1 MAALEVWPYAIQSN
15 DEMFEGIRCNPM
27 LDDFLA
33 LARRASETPD
43 AIAILAPGR
52 DPISYRDLWK
62 HVQALQNKLVGHG
75 VQRGQVTALVLPAGP
90 EFLLAF
96 LAVSGTGACA
106 PLDPAL
112 TENEYHSCL
121 RSLGART
128 LIVSDSQQTPAVRA
142 ALSLGIRILAIH
154 TGETVSV
161 VDPGDGA
168 ISGRTTDAALL
179 LFTSATTDSPKLV
192 PLTWQNLQAMAVH
205 DSRALQ
211 LAATDRVLC
220 LMPLFHL
227 HGLATVLTQLSRGGS
242 VICTAGFE
250 PASFPHWLAEFRPTW
265 FSSSPPLNRAIL
277 AVARQDPEIF
287 RDSSLRFIR
296 SGTAALEPQLLTLL
310 EEAAGVPVLNGY
322 GSTETGGMARNT
334 LGYRKSGSVGR
345 SSGLDLAIADPAGK
359 VLPAECEGEIVVR
372 GPSVTS
378 GYLDNP
384 EANQFA
390 FRSGWFRTGD
400 IGHLD
405 QDGFLFLTGRLKEQI
420 NRGGD
425 KISPQDVE
433 AVLMKH
439 PAVADAAACSIPHAT
454 LGEDVAAA
462 VVLREGACASES
474 ELRQFAAT
482 QLAPFKVPRRI
493 VLIDSIPRTSIG
505 KPRRGILSEKLRSQK
520 PSRDLQGTPAL
531 APVENVLADI
541 WRRILCV
548 EHIEV
553 GDDFFALGGDSLA
566 VAAMLTEARR
576 RLQTGNE
583 LLARVDFF
591 DSPTI
596 ETLARIVVE
605 CGAKPEGAPALA
617 NRILPLRSTGSR
629 LPFFCFPASA
639 QDPYYLRHFS
649 KSLDDEQP
657 FFVVCHS
664 DPVRDKRIVP
674 VSDLARSSVE
684 AIRRERPEGPY
695 ILGGHCYGGVVA
707 YEAALQ
713 LMSQG
718 QRVDCLVLFD
728 AATPGYPKVH
738 KQWRR
743 YIHKARE
750 MALALRP
757 GKLAETAAALRLH
770 IYALG
775 RIFARRRKASASRVL
790 TAIGSDVL
798 VAGRED
804 KTLNGMAMWEYTPR
818 EFPAPIVHF
827 IAADQPVST
836 EVLSDPRL
844 GWNDLA
850 RAGLAVMHVKG
861 DHNSILAAENAA
873 ALAGALEALLSA
885 RELAHA
891 IALPNRDREGA
902 LRQVSW

>member
-1 MAALEVWPYAIQSN
+1 MIGHA
-15 DEMFEGIRCNPM
+15 
-27 LDDFLA
+27 
-33 LARRASETPD
+33 D
-43 AIAILAPGR
+43 A
-52 DPISYRDLWK
+52 
-62 HVQALQNKLVGHG
+62 
-75 VQRGQVTALVLPAGP
+75 
-90 EFLLAF
+90 
-96 LAVSGTGACA
+96 
-106 PLDPAL
+106 
-112 TENEYHSCL
+112 
-121 RSLGART
+121 
-128 LIVSDSQQTPAVRA
+128 
-142 ALSLGIRILAIH
+142 
-154 TGETVSV
+154 
-161 VDPGDGA
+161 A
-168 ISGRTTDAALL
+168 ISGCTAAALL
-179 LFTSATTDSPKLV
+179 LFTSATTDSAKLV
-192 PLTWQNLQAMAVH
+192 PLTWQNLHAMAIH

-211 LAATDRVLC
+211 LTAADRVLC

-227 HGLATVLTQLSRGGS
+227 HGLATVLTQLSCGGS

-250 PASFPHWLAEFRPTW
+250 PASFPEWLAEFRPTW
-265 FSSSPPLNRAIL
+265 FSSAPLNRAIL
-277 AVARQDPEIF
+277 ALARQHPKVF

-296 SGTAALEPQLLTLL
+296 SGTAALEPQLFALL

-322 GSTETGGMARNT
+322 GSTETGGMTRNT
-334 LGYRKSGSVGR
+334 RDWRKSGSVGR
-345 SSGLDLAIADPAGK
+345 SSGLELAITDPSGN
-359 VLPAECEGEIVVR
+359 VLPVECEGEIVVR
-372 GPSVTS
+372 GPSVTA

-384 EANQFA
+384 EANQSA
-390 FRSGWFRTGD
+390 FRDGWFRTGD
-400 IGHLD
+400 LGRMD
-405 QDGFLFLTGRLKEQI
+405 QDGFLFIRGRLKEQI

-433 AVLMKH
+433 AVLMGH
-439 PAVADAAACSIPHAT
+439 PAVADAAACAIPHAT

-474 ELRQFAAT
+474 ELRRFAAT
-482 QLAPFKVPRRI
+482 RLAPFKVPRRI
-493 VLIDSIPRTSIG
+493 VLIDSIPRTSTG
-505 KPRRGILSEKLRSQK
+505 KPRRGILSEQLRTREPLRDSHAT
-520 PSRDLQGTPAL
+520 PSF
-531 APVENVLADI
+531 APVEGVLIEI
-541 WRRILCV
+541 WRRVLGV
-548 EHIEV
+548 EHIDV
-553 GDDFFALGGDSLA
+553 RDDFFALGGDSLA
-566 VAAMLTEARR
+566 VAAMLAEVQR
-576 RLQTGNE
+576 RLHTGNE
-583 LLARVDFF
+583 LLGRVDFF
-591 DSPTI
+591 DSANI

-605 CGAKPEGAPALA
+605 CGANPEGEPALA
-617 NRILPLRSTGSR
+617 NRILALRTTGSR

-649 KSLDDEQP
+649 KSLADEQP

-674 VSDLARSSVE
+674 VADLARSSVE
-684 AIRRERPEGPY
+684 AIRRQRPEGPY

-713 LMSQG
+713 LMAQG

-743 YIHKARE
+743 YLSKARE

-757 GKLAETAAALRLH
+757 GKLAATGAALRLH

-798 VAGRED
+798 VAGREE

-818 EFPAPIVHF
+818 EFPAPIIHF
-827 IAADQPVST
+827 VAADQPVST

-850 RAGLAVMHVKG
+850 RAGLEVRQVKG
-861 DHNSILAAENAA
+861 DHNTILAAENAA
-873 ALAGALEALLSA
+873 ALAGELEALLPA

-902 LRQVSW
+902 IPQASW

>member
-1 MAALEVWPYAIQSN
+1 MPAE
-15 DEMFEGIRCNPM
+15 
-27 LDDFLA
+27 FLA
-33 LARRASETPD
+33 LDRRASETPD
-43 AIAILAPGR
+43 ALAIVAPGR
-52 DPISYRDLWK
+52 DPIAYRDLWK
-62 HVQALQNKLVGHG
+62 HVQTLQNALAGHG
-75 VQRGQVTALVLPAGP
+75 VRPSDVTALVLPGGP
-90 EFLLAF
+90 EFVLAF

-112 TENEYHSCL
+112 TENEYYSYL
-121 RSLGART
+121 SRLGART
-128 LIVSDSQQTPAVRA
+128 LIVSDSQQTPAIRA
-142 ALSLGIRILAIH
+142 ALSLGVRVLAMH
-154 TGETVSV
+154 SDETISV
-161 VDPGDGA
+161 VGNADAA
-168 ISGRTTDAALL
+168 IFGRTTEAALL

-192 PLTWQNLQAMAVH
+192 PLTWQNLHAMAIH
-205 DSRALQ
+205 DSRALE
-211 LAATDRVLC
+211 LTATDRVLC

-227 HGLATVLTQLSRGGS
+227 HGLATVLTQMSCGGS
-242 VICTAGFE
+242 VICAAGFE
-250 PASFPHWLAEFRPTW
+250 PASFPEWLAEFRPTW

-277 AVARQDPEIF
+277 ALAHQHPKTLRG
-287 RDSSLRFIR
+287 SSLRFIR

-310 EEAAGVPVLNGY
+310 EEAVGVPVLNGY

-334 LGYRKSGSVGR
+334 REHRKPGSVGR
-345 SSGLDLAIADPAGK
+345 SSGLELGIADPSGN
-359 VLPAECEGEIVVR
+359 VLPAESEGEIVVR

-384 EANQFA
+384 EANQSA
-390 FRSGWFRTGD
+390 FRDGWFRTGD
-400 IGHLD
+400 LGRLD
-405 QDGFLFLTGRLKEQI
+405 RDGFLFITGRLKEQI

-433 AVLMKH
+433 AVLMGH
-439 PAVADAAACSIPHAT
+439 PAVADAAACAIPHAT

-462 VVLREGACASES
+462 VVLREGASASES
-474 ELRQFAAT
+474 ELREFAARR
-482 QLAPFKVPRRI
+482 LAPFKVPRRI
-493 VLIDSIPRTSIG
+493 VLIDSIPRTSTG
-505 KPRRGILSEKLRSQK
+505 KPRRGILSEQLRSQK
-520 PSRDLQGTPAL
+520 SLRDSQATSAI
-531 APVENVLADI
+531 APIERVLIDI
-541 WRRILCV
+541 WRRVLGV

-553 GDDFFALGGDSLA
+553 RDDFFALGGDSLA
-566 VAAMLTEARR
+566 VAAMLAQAQQ
-576 RLQTGNE
+576 RLQTGTE

-591 DSPTI
+591 DNPTI
-596 ETLARIVVE
+596 QTLARIVVE
-605 CGAKPEGAPALA
+605 CGANPEGEPESR
-617 NRILPLRSTGSR
+617 NRILSLRTTGSR

-649 KSLDDEQP
+649 KSLGDEQP
-657 FFVVCHS
+657 FFVVCPS
-664 DPVRDKRIVP
+664 DSLRDNRIVP
-674 VSDLARSSVE
+674 VVDLARSSVE
-684 AIRRERPEGPY
+684 AIRRQCPEGPY

-743 YIHKARE
+743 YLSKARE

-757 GKLAETAAALRLH
+757 GQIAETAAAMRLH

-798 VAGRED
+798 VAGREE
-804 KTLNGMAMWEYTPR
+804 KTLNGMAMWEYTPPT
-818 EFPAPIVHF
+818 FPAPIVHF

-850 RAGLAVMHVKG
+850 RAGLAVRHVKG
-861 DHNSILAAENAA
+861 DHNTILAAENAA
-873 ALAGALEALLSA
+873 ELAEELEALLPA

-891 IALPNRDREGA
+891 AAG
-902 LRQVSW
+902 